1 MIRRPPRSTRTDTLF
16 PYTTLCRSQAWSVIA
31 GGGDPAHAESAM
43 EQVDRQL
50 ILRDEKVALLFTPPF
65 QHTDH
70 DPGYIKAYPPGL
82 RENGGQYTHGAQ
94 WSIFAL
100 SKMGDG
106 DRAAGLF
113 SLINRSE
120 EHTSELQS

>member
-1 MIRRPPRSTRTDTLF
+1 
-16 PYTTLCRSQAWSVIA
+16 
-31 GGGDPAHAESAM
+31 M
-43 EQVDRQL
+43 EQFVRHL

-82 RENGGQYTHGAQ
+82 RENGGQYTHGAP
-94 WSIFAL
+94 WSIFAF

-106 DRAAGLF
+106 DRAAGLL
-113 SLINRSE
+113 SLIHPVHHASPPGGEPRYKVEPSVPGAE
-120 EHTSELQS
+120 VIWGRGRRGG

>member
-1 MIRRPPRSTRTDTLF
+1 MSAIAL
-16 PYTTLCRSQAWSVIA
+16 SVSGSA
-31 GGGDPAHAESAM
+31 GGGDPAHARSAM
-43 EQVDRQL
+43 GQVVRQL

-82 RENGGQYTHGAQ
+82 REKGGQYTHRAQ
-94 WSIFAL
+94 WSIFAY
-100 SKMGDG
+100 STMGDG

-113 SLINRSE
+113 SFITPVHPAPTPAGAAPYKE
-120 EHTSELQS
+120 EP

>member
-1 MIRRPPRSTRTDTLF
+1 
-16 PYTTLCRSQAWSVIA
+16 
-31 GGGDPAHAESAM
+31 M

-65 QHTDH
+65 EHTDH

-94 WSIFAL
+94 WSLFAF
-100 SKMGDG
+100 STMGAG

-113 SLINRSE
+113 SWINTVSYDERRVGSGCVGNGRSRWCR
-120 EHTSELQS
+120 Q